1 MPLHASQS
9 GSGLS
14 CFHSF
19 AFVYQDPTE
28 LTNQRGD
35 QLRGQQ
41 QTDTDEQTQSPN
53 SQLLGIPRTN

>member
-19 AFVYQDPTE
+19 AFVYE